1 MKRQFNM
8 ERTKASISE
17 IEKNHRCV
25 IKTDI
30 LVASGGASTMNLP
43 YHSMAVIND
52 KEVKMASG
60 HKIGIVTGNLARQKV
75 YLE

>member
-8 ERTKASISE
+8 EKASISE
-17 IEKNHRCV
+17 IEKNHSCV

-30 LVASGGASTMNLP
+30 LVASTSGGTSTMNLP
-43 YHSMAVIND
+43 YHSTTVIND
-52 KEVKMASG
+52 NEVKMASG
-60 HKIGIVTGNLARQKV
+60 HKIAIVTGNLAQQKV